1 MSLTTSTAARV
12 LRLLPRTRI
21 SNAVG
26 RLCDRNLPRRL
37 SDVVT
42 QVYSLA
48 YDVNLYEAEP
58 RSGPYPS
65 FDEFFTRPLREGAR
79 VIDDANLVSPA
90 DGKLI
95 AAGDVDA
102 DERFLVKR
110 RPYSVADLIGDE
122 ADAGRYVGGS
132 YSLTY
137 LSPRDYHRVHSPVDG
152 EISLVRSLPGDLYPV
167 NTIGERHVKG
177 LFARNL
183 RVAIC
188 IDTES
193 LGRVTLVMVGALIVG
208 RISVSVIPRP
218 AVPVGT
224 HPIVPGRHVSR
235 GEEVGRF
242 HLGSSTILFTE
253 PGIEVT
259 RALGAIRL
267 GQSLVGGA

>member
-1 MSLTTSTAARV
+1 MSLTTLTAARV

-26 RLCDRNLPRRL
+26 RLCDRNLPPRVSQL
-37 SDVVT
+37 VT
-42 QVYSLA
+42 QTYSRV
-48 YDVNLYEAEP
+48 YDVNLHEAEP
-58 RSGPYPS
+58 LSGPYDS
-65 FDEFFTRPLREGAR
+65 FDAFFTRGLRDGAR
-79 VIDDANLVSPA
+79 PIDGASVVSPA
-90 DGKLI
+90 DGNLV
-95 AAGDVDA
+95 AAGKVDSGA
-102 DERFLVKR
+102 RFLVKR
-110 RPYSVADLIGDE
+110 RPYSVADLVGD
-122 ADAGRYVGGS
+122 AVDAERYIGGS

-152 EISLVRSLPGDLYPV
+152 SVSLVRSLPGDLYPV
-167 NTIGERHVKG
+167 NTIGERHVRG

-218 AVPVGT
+218 SVPVGT
-224 HPIVPGRHVSR
+224 HPIVPGSAVSR
-235 GEEVGRF
+235 GDEVGMF

-253 PGIEVT
+253 PGVDVT
-259 RALGAIRL
+259 RAPGVIRM